1 MASCK
6 FLVCRD
12 LRPCLRVCAEVI
24 PEGVVMIRIPDD
36 CAVNHN
42 DLSLF
47 AQLRVV
53 LLETTAE
60 SCMRTLVVVHMAW
73 RKESRHDSCRSPVV
87 VYRMIVQPILAHSG
101 TVT

>member
-6 FLVCRD
+6 FLVCKD

-24 PEGVVMIRIPDD
+24 PEGLVMIRIRDD

-53 LLETTAE
+53 LLETTQE
-60 SCMRTLVVVHMAW
+60 SFARIPVIVLMTRRSITMLQHEVY
-73 RKESRHDSCRSPVV
+73 CRC
-87 VYRMIVQPILAHSG
+87 
-101 TVT
+101 

>member
-6 FLVCRD
+6 FLVCKD
-12 LRPCLRVCAEVI
+12 LRPCLRVCGEVI

-53 LLETTAE
+53 LLETTQE
-60 SCMRTLVVVHMAW
+60 SFARMPVIVFMTRRSITMLQHEVY
-73 RKESRHDSCRSPVV
+73 CRC
-87 VYRMIVQPILAHSG
+87 
-101 TVT
+101 